1 MILSGSIN
9 FDISEEIM
17 LLLKHAKIKITS
29 LQVAFQ
35 HLERCNEQLTEA
47 KNLAYI
53 GMPASIFSAEVAVQ
67 KAKMKL
73 HSLL

>member
-9 FDISEEIM
+9 LDITEEIM
-17 LLLKHAKIKITS
+17 LLLKHAKQKITS
-29 LQVAFQ
+29 LHNAFN
-35 HLERCNEQLTEA
+35 HLERCNDELTEA
-47 KNLAYI
+47 KSLAYI

-73 HSLL
+73 QTLL